1 MVLGLV
7 KRYLIFMCTYFPE
20 DLATFLRTMMSTPAW
35 RSMTKRRVAGG
46 MRRLWNERRPNLEK
60 LGKNSWADFEL
71 K

>member
-20 DLATFLRTMMSTPAW
+20 DLVTSLRTMMCILAW
-35 RSMTKRRVAGG
+35 RSTTKRRVAGG
-46 MRRLWNERRPNLEK
+46 MRRLWNERQKNLEK

-71 K
+71 

>member
-20 DLATFLRTMMSTPAW
+20 DLVTSLRTMMCTLAW
-35 RSMTKRRVAGG
+35 RNTTKRRVAGE
-46 MRRLWNERRPNLEK
+46 MRRQWHGRQPNLEK

-71 K
+71 